1 MHTIISSSSS
11 YYGKSSYIEG
21 KCRPRITAWNL
32 AAFQFQTWIKY
43 SCLNK
48 FYLRQI
54 SVFIWS
60 QKSVVIQSKIPT
72 AMAWYQLHVKKQKL
86 FEFFIITWEDFHPK
100 FEDTTW
106 WRQQQWLFKVVSRL
120 CLPHVELDFTY
131 FQKMKSLTQI
141 LSSLIWIFG

>member
-1 MHTIISSSSS
+1 MHTIISSSS

-32 AAFQFQTWIKY
+32 AAFQYQTWIKY

-60 QKSVVIQSKIPT
+60 QKSVVIQSEIPT
-72 AMAWYQLHVKKQKL
+72 AMDWMISVTCREAKTLWNL
-86 FEFFIITWEDFHPK
+86 ITWENFHSK
-100 FEDTTW
+100 SKDISW